1 MLGVHVC
8 LLATRSC
15 RAVAFMSAR
24 RSEDRHLDRSQGNA
38 DDKQDK
44 INDEPF
50 KVVSHSFSSRI
61 SL

>member
-1 MLGVHVC
+1 
-8 LLATRSC
+8 
-15 RAVAFMSAR
+15 MSAGR
-24 RSEDRHLDRSQGNA
+24 PEDRHLDRSQGNA